1 MEGED
6 IVFIENVSSTL
17 IASSREP
24 SNDPYRSEATIQ
36 SNANRTPPSTFR
48 GPLPPFESPKDV
60 AALPGSQGAMNV
72 SKSPTEA
79 LFGGCQPGESTEHGA
94 KMVDSFNKM
103 GFPYISGPPVQ
114 TERGLPGLE
123 ENCPP
128 LASTVSRL

>member
-24 SNDPYRSEATIQ
+24 SNEPYRSEATIR

-48 GPLPPFESPKDV
+48 GPLPSVESPKDV

-72 SKSPTEA
+72 SKNPTEA
-79 LFGGCQPGESTEHGA
+79 LFGRCQPGESTEHEVE
-94 KMVDSFNKM
+94 MVDSFNKM

-114 TERGLPGLE
+114 TKPGLPGLE
-123 ENCPP
+123 KNCPP
-128 LASTVSRL
+128 LASPVSHI